1 MSFFVNKYNPSKI
14 EKKWQNFWEYNKT
27 FSSEID
33 KSLKKYY
40 VLEMFPYP
48 SGDIH
53 MGHVRNYTLGD
64 LIARYKRA
72 NGFNVLHPMG
82 WDSFGLPA
90 ENAAISNNVHP
101 KSWTEKNIQNMK
113 SQLKKMGLSY
123 DWSKELSTCNSDYYK
138 HEQKIF
144 IEFYKRGLAYQKETI
159 VNWDPVEQ
167 TVLANEQVIDGK
179 GWRSD
184 AVIEKKR
191 MKGWFLKITDFA
203 EELLED
209 LNSLKNWPE
218 KVKLMQKNWIGKS
231 FGAYIDFYIKETTN
245 KITVFSTRPDTL
257 FGASFIA
264 LSPEHQLV
272 NEFKKTYPEINDKL
286 KKINIK
292 NTNEQNLDKIE
303 KIGIKIPVKVSHPF
317 IKDRFLPIFIANF
330 VLIDY
335 GTGAVFGCPA
345 HDQRDFDFAKKYD
358 LEIIEVVSKEKNQ
371 KRKGSIESAYT
382 DNGYLINSDF
392 LNGLTVDEAKEL
404 SIKKLEEFNL
414 GSRTI
419 NYRLKDWGVS
429 RQRYWGCPIPII
441 YCDNCGIQT
450 VPEKDLPVKLPDKVD
465 FKNSGNPL
473 SNHPNWINVKCP
485 KCFRSAKRETDT
497 FDTFFESSWYFARFT
512 DPNYKNAINKSNAN
526 YWLPVDQYIG
536 GIEHAVLHLLYSRFF
551 IKAMNKLDLINLTE
565 PFKSLQTQGMVCH
578 QTYKNNRNEW
588 MFPKDVKRV
597 DDEFFTIDKKIKV
610 FPGRIEKM
618 SKSKKNVIDP
628 NTIVNTFG
636 SDTARFF
643 ILSDSP
649 PQRDMEWTDE
659 GVEGASKFLNKVWQL
674 ITADN
679 YNDTPYQKIKHNDEN
694 DFKIFLATYKAI
706 SNVTQAIEDFH
717 FNIAIANIRTLFNEL
732 NFYKI
737 KTDNNKIV
745 KKFCISNFLILLNP
759 ICPHLCEEAWE
770 ILGNKQS
777 ISDAPW
783 PKVDLEYLNE
793 RHITLPIQINGK
805 RRGEIKIAKSLNK
818 KEVENLALNHQ
829 NIVKFLDHTP
839 KKIIYIPNKI
849 INIVI

>member
-1 MSFFVNKYNPSKI
+1 MTKYNPSKI
-14 EKKWQNFWEYNKT
+14 EKKWQKYWDDNKT
-27 FSSEID
+27 FLSKID
-33 KSLKKYY
+33 KKLKKYY

-101 KSWTEKNIQNMK
+101 KSWTEKNIKNMK
-113 SQLKKMGLSY
+113 SQLKRMGLSY
-123 DWSKELSTCNSDYYK
+123 DWSKELSTCSSDYYK

-144 IEFYKRGLAYQKETI
+144 IDFYKKGLAYQKETI
-159 VNWDPVEQ
+159 VNWDPVEK

-184 AVIEKKR
+184 AIIQKKK

-209 LNSLKNWPE
+209 LDTLKKWPE

-231 FGAYIDFYIKETTN
+231 LGAHIDFHIKEIN
-245 KITVFSTRPDTL
+245 DKVTVFSTRPDTL

-264 LSPEHQLV
+264 LSPQHKLV
-272 NEFKKTYPEINDKL
+272 DKL
-286 KKINIK
+286 KRNYPKIKEELIK
-292 NTNEQNLDKIE
+292 LDLKYTNEQNLDKIE
-303 KIGIKIPVKVSHPF
+303 KIGIKTPLEASHPF
-317 IKDRFLPIFIANF
+317 IKNKFIPIFIANF

-358 LEIIEVVSKEKNQ
+358 LEIIEVVSRDKNQ
-371 KRKGSIESAYT
+371 KSKSNLKCAFI
-382 DNGYLINSDF
+382 DNGFLINSDF
-392 LNGLTVDEAKEL
+392 LNGLSVEEAKKV
-404 SIKKLEEFNL
+404 SIEKLEKNNL
-414 GSRTI
+414 GSKAI

-441 YCDNCGIQT
+441 YCDNCGLQT
-450 VPEKDLPVKLPDKVD
+450 VPEKDLPVKLPEKIDLHK
-465 FKNSGNPL
+465 SGNPL
-473 SNHPNWINVKCP
+473 SNQSEWINVKCP
-485 KCFRSAKRETDT
+485 KCSKNAKRETDT

-512 DPNYKNAINKSNAN
+512 DPNYNNAINKDSSN

-551 IKAMNKLDLINLTE
+551 IKAMDKLGLISLKE

-578 QTYKNNRNEW
+578 QTYKNINNEW
-588 MFPKDVKRV
+588 LFPKDVIKINNK
-597 DDEFFTIDKKIKV
+597 FFTIDEKPV
-610 FPGRIEKM
+610 SPGRIEKM
-618 SKSKKNVIDP
+618 SKSKKNVVDP
-628 NTIVNTFG
+628 NTIVDTYG

-649 PQRDMEWTDE
+649 PQRDMEWTDA

-674 ITADN
+674 IT
-679 YNDTPYQKIKHNDEN
+679 NDDYKGVPYQKIKHRNEN
-694 DFKIFLATYKAI
+694 DFNIFSCTYKTI
-706 SNVTQAIEDFH
+706 KSVTQAIDDFH
-717 FNIAIANIRTLFNEL
+717 FNIAIANIRSLFNEL
-732 NFYKI
+732 NLYKS
-737 KTDNNKIV
+737 KTMNDKII

-759 ICPHLCEEAWE
+759 ICPHISEEGWE
-770 ILGNKQS
+770 ILGNKKS
-777 ISDAPW
+777 IIEASW
-783 PKVDLEYLNE
+783 PKVNLEYLNE
-793 RHITLPIQINGK
+793 NNIILPIQINGK
-805 RRGEIKIAKSLNK
+805 RRGEIKISKFLSN
-818 KEVENLALNHQ
+818 KEVEELALDHQ
-829 NIVKFLDHTP
+829 NIVKFLIKPP

>member
-1 MSFFVNKYNPSKI
+1 MTKYNPSKI
-14 EKKWQNFWEYNKT
+14 EKKWQNFWEDNKT
-27 FSSEID
+27 FVSKID
-33 KSLKKYY
+33 KNLKKYY

-64 LIARYKRA
+64 LVARYKKA
-72 NGFNVLHPMG
+72 KGYNVLHPMG

-101 KSWTEKNIQNMK
+101 KSWTENNIKNMK
-113 SQLKKMGLSY
+113 TQLKRMGLSY
-123 DWSKELSTCNSDYYK
+123 DWSKEISTCDSEYYK

-144 IEFYKRGLAYQKETI
+144 IEFYKKGLAYQKETI

-184 AVIEKKR
+184 AIVEKKK

-209 LNSLKNWPE
+209 INSLKDWPE

-231 FGAYIDFYIKETTN
+231 FGAYVDFHIKEIDD

-264 LSPEHQLV
+264 LSPDHKLV
-272 NEFKKTYPEINDKL
+272 DEL
-286 KKINIK
+286 KKNYPYLNTELKKLNLK
-292 NTNEQNLDKIE
+292 NTNEQNIDKIE
-303 KIGIKIPVKVSHPF
+303 KIGIKIPLKASHPF
-317 IKDRFLPIFIANF
+317 LKNKLIPIFIANF

-358 LEIIEVVSKEKNQ
+358 LDIIEVVSQEKKQAKEIILEK
-371 KRKGSIESAYT
+371 AYT
-382 DNGYLINSDF
+382 DDGYLINSDF
-392 LNGLTVDEAKEL
+392 LNGRTVDEAKEA
-404 SIKKLEEFNL
+404 SIKKLEKLGL

-441 YCDNCGIQT
+441 YCKNCGIQT
-450 VPEKDLPVKLPDKVD
+450 VPEKDLPVKLPEKIDLQK
-465 FKNSGNPL
+465 SGNPL
-473 SNHPNWINVKCP
+473 LNQSDWINVKCP
-485 KCFRSAKRETDT
+485 KCLKNAKRETDT

-512 DPNYKNAINKSNAN
+512 DPNFNDAINKNNAD

-551 IKAMNKLDLINLTE
+551 IKAMNKLDLINLNE

-578 QTYKNNRNEW
+578 QTYKNSSNEW
-588 MFPKDVKRV
+588 IFPKDVKKIN
-597 DDEFFTIDKKIKV
+597 DKFFSIDKKDEV
-610 FPGRIEKM
+610 SAGRIEKM

-628 NTIVNTFG
+628 NTIVDTFG

-659 GVEGASKFLNKVWQL
+659 GVEGASRFLNKVWQL
-674 ITADN
+674 I
-679 YNDTPYQKIKHNDEN
+679 NDGDYKDVPYQKIKHNNEN
-694 DFKIFLATYKAI
+694 DFNIFLCTYKTI
-706 SNVTQAIEDFH
+706 KNVTEAIDDFH
-717 FNIAIANIRTLFNEL
+717 FNIAIANIRTLFNEITS
-732 NFYKI
+732 YKI
-737 KTDNNKIV
+737 QTNNKIIL
-745 KKFCISNFLILLNP
+745 KFCISNFLIILNP
-759 ICPHLCEEAWE
+759 ICPHICEEAWE
-770 ILGNKQS
+770 ILGNKQF

-783 PKVDLEYLNE
+783 PKVDLEYLYDNY
-793 RHITLPIQINGK
+793 IILPIQINGK
-805 RRGEIKIAKSLNK
+805 RRAEIKISKSLNS
-818 KEVENLALNHQ
+818 KEVENLVLKHQ
-829 NIVKFLDHTP
+829 NIVKFLTETP

>member
-1 MSFFVNKYNPSKI
+1 MTKYNPSKI
-14 EKKWQNFWEYNKT
+14 EKKWQNFWETNKT
-27 FSSEID
+27 FSSKID
-33 KSLKKYY
+33 KNLKKYY

-64 LIARYKRA
+64 LVARYKRA
-72 NGFNVLHPMG
+72 KGYNVLHPMG

-101 KSWTEKNIQNMK
+101 KSWTEKNIKNMK
-113 SQLKKMGLSY
+113 TQLKKMGLSY
-123 DWSKELSTCNSDYYK
+123 DWSKELSTCNSEYYK

-144 IEFYKRGLAYQKETI
+144 IEFYKKGLAYQKETI

-167 TVLANEQVIDGK
+167 TVLANEQVIDGR

-184 AVIEKKR
+184 AIIEKKK

-231 FGAYIDFYIKETTN
+231 FGAYIDFHIKEIN
-245 KITVFSTRPDTL
+245 DKVTVFSTRPDTL

-264 LSPEHQLV
+264 LSPEHKLV
-272 NEFKKTYPEINDKL
+272 DKLKKDYPEINKEL
-286 KKINIK
+286 KKLNLK
-292 NTNEQNLDKIE
+292 NNNEQNIDKIE
-303 KIGIKIPVKVSHPF
+303 KIGIKIPLKASHPF
-317 IKDRFLPIFIANF
+317 LKNKLIPIFIANF

-358 LEIIEVVSKEKNQ
+358 LEIIEVVSSEKN
-371 KRKGSIESAYT
+371 KIRKNKLENAYT
-382 DNGYLINSDF
+382 DDGYLVNSDF
-392 LNGLTVDEAKEL
+392 LNGLTVEEAKEV
-404 SIKKLEEFNL
+404 SIKKLEKLNL

-441 YCDNCGIQT
+441 YCDKCGPQT
-450 VPEKDLPVKLPDKVD
+450 VPEKDLPVKLPEKID
-465 FKNSGNPL
+465 FQKSGNPL
-473 SNHPNWINVKCP
+473 LNQSDWINVKCP
-485 KCFRSAKRETDT
+485 KCLQSAKRETDT

-512 DPNYKNAINKSNAN
+512 DPNFNDAINKNNAD

-551 IKAMNKLDLINLTE
+551 IKAMNKLDLINLKE

-578 QTYKNNRNEW
+578 QTYKNSSNEW
-588 MFPKDVKRV
+588 IFPKDVIKIN
-597 DDEFFTIDKKIKV
+597 DKFFTIDKKDEV
-610 FPGRIEKM
+610 SSGRIEKM

-628 NTIVNTFG
+628 NTIVDTFG

-659 GVEGASKFLNKVWQL
+659 GVEGASRFLNKVWQL
-674 ITADN
+674 ITDDD
-679 YNDTPYQKIKHNDEN
+679 YKDIPYQKIKHNNDN
-694 DFKIFLATYKAI
+694 DFNIFLCTYKAI
-706 SNVTQAIEDFH
+706 KNVTQAIDDFH

-732 NFYKI
+732 SFYKI
-737 KTDNNKIV
+737 QTNHNKIIL
-745 KKFCISNFLILLNP
+745 KFCISNFLIILNP
-759 ICPHLCEEAWE
+759 ICPHICEEAWE
-770 ILGNKQS
+770 ILGNKKS
-777 ISDAPW
+777 ISDSPW
-783 PKVDLEYLNE
+783 PKVDLEYLNDNY
-793 RHITLPIQINGK
+793 IILPIQINGK
-805 RRGEIKIAKSLNK
+805 RRAEIKISKSLSN

-829 NIVKFLDHTP
+829 NIIKFLTETP

>member
-1 MSFFVNKYNPSKI
+1 MSKYNPSKI
-14 EKKWQNFWEYNKT
+14 EKKWQDYWETKNTFLSKVNKN
-27 FSSEID
+27 
-33 KSLKKYY
+33 LKKYY

-72 NGFNVLHPMG
+72 KGFNVLHPMG

-101 KSWTEKNIQNMK
+101 KSWTEKNIKNMK
-113 SQLKKMGLSY
+113 YQLRKMGLSY
-123 DWSKELSTCNSDYYK
+123 DWSKELSTCTSDYYK

-144 IEFYKRGLAYQKETI
+144 IEFYKKGLAYQKETI

-184 AVIEKKR
+184 AVVEKKR

-203 EELLED
+203 EELLDD
-209 LNSLKNWPE
+209 LETLENWPQ

-231 FGAYIDFYIKETTN
+231 FGAYIDFHIKEIDD
-245 KITVFSTRPDTL
+245 KVTVFSTRPDTL

-264 LSPEHQLV
+264 LSPEHKLV
-272 NEFKKTYPEINDKL
+272 DELKKRYPEINKKL
-286 KKINIK
+286 IDLNLNI
-292 NTNEQNLDKIE
+292 TGEQNLDKIE
-303 KIGIKIPVKVSHPF
+303 KIGIEIPLKASHPF
-317 IKDRFLPIFIANF
+317 IKNKLIPIFIANF

-345 HDQRDFDFAKKYD
+345 HDQRDFDFAKKYN
-358 LEIIEVVSKEKNQ
+358 LEIIEVVRREKN
-371 KRKGSIESAYT
+371 KRNNLEHAYT
-382 DNGYLINSDF
+382 ENGYLINSDF
-392 LNGLTVDEAKEL
+392 LNDLTVDEAKEV

-441 YCDNCGIQT
+441 YCNDCGIQT
-450 VPEKDLPVKLPDKVD
+450 VPEKDLPVKLPEKIDLKE
-465 FKNSGNPL
+465 SGNSL
-473 SNHPNWINVKCP
+473 SNQSDWINVKCP
-485 KCFRSAKRETDT
+485 KCSKNARRETDT

-512 DPNYKNAINKSNAN
+512 DPEYFDIINKDSAN

-551 IKAMNKLDLINLTE
+551 IKAMNRLSLINLKE
-565 PFKSLQTQGMVCH
+565 PFRSLQTQGMVCH
-578 QTYKNNRNEW
+578 QTYKSRKNEW
-588 MFPKDVKRV
+588 IFPKDVMKIN
-597 DDEFFTIDKKIKV
+597 DKFFTIDKKDMV
-610 FPGRIEKM
+610 SPGRIEKM

-628 NTIVNTFG
+628 NTIVDKFG

-659 GVEGASKFLNKVWQL
+659 GVEGASRFLNKVWQL
-674 ITADN
+674 ITAED
-679 YNDTPYQKIKHNDEN
+679 YKDIPFQKIKHNN
-694 DFKIFLATYKAI
+694 KIDFNIFLCTYKTI
-706 SNVTQAIEDFH
+706 KNVTQAIDDFH

-732 NFYKI
+732 NLYKA
-737 KTDNNKIV
+737 KTRDDKII
-745 KKFCISNFLILLNP
+745 KKFCVSNFLILLNP
-759 ICPHLCEEAWE
+759 ICPHICEEGWE
-770 ILGNKQS
+770 ILGNKHS
-777 ISDAPW
+777 ISDSPW
-783 PKVDLEYLNE
+783 PNLDLEYLNE
-793 RHITLPIQINGK
+793 SQVILPIQINGK
-805 RRGEIKIAKSLNK
+805 RRAEIKISKSLDNK
-818 KEVENLALNHQ
+818 EIEILALKHKNV
-829 NIVKFLDHTP
+829 VKFLTKTP

-849 INIVI
+849 INIVL

>member
-1 MSFFVNKYNPSKI
+1 MTKYNHSKI
-14 EKKWQNFWEYNKT
+14 EKKWQNFWENNKT
-27 FSSEID
+27 FFTTIN
-33 KSLKKYY
+33 KNLKKYY

-72 NGFNVLHPMG
+72 KGFNVLHPMG

-113 SQLKKMGLSY
+113 AQLKKMGLSY
-123 DWSKELSTCNSDYYK
+123 DWSRELSTCSSDYYK

-144 IEFYKRGLAYQKETI
+144 IEFYKNGLAYQKETI

-184 AVIEKKR
+184 AIIEKKR

-209 LNSLKNWPE
+209 LETLQDWPQ

-231 FGAYIDFYIKETTN
+231 FGAYIDFHVKEIN
-245 KITVFSTRPDTL
+245 EKVTVFSTRPDTL

-264 LSPEHQLV
+264 LSPEHKLV
-272 NEFKKTYPEINDKL
+272 AKIKEDYPKIKKEL
-286 KKINIK
+286 SKINL
-292 NTNEQNLDKIE
+292 NHTNEQNLDKIE
-303 KIGIKIPVKVSHPF
+303 KIGIKTPLKASHPF
-317 IKDRFLPIFIANF
+317 IKDKLIPIFIANF

-358 LEIIEVVSKEKNQ
+358 LEIIEVVRKEKNT
-371 KRKGSIESAYT
+371 KKENDLKCAYT
-382 DNGYLINSDF
+382 ENGYLINSDF
-392 LNGLTVDEAKEL
+392 LNGLTVDEAKEI
-404 SIKKLEEFNL
+404 SIEKLEKFKL

-441 YCDNCGIQT
+441 YCDKCGIQT
-450 VPEKDLPVKLPDKVD
+450 VPEKDLPVLLPEKIDL
-465 FKNSGNPL
+465 KNTGNPL
-473 SNHPNWINVKCP
+473 SNQSDWINVKCP
-485 KCFRSAKRETDT
+485 TCSKNAKRETDT

-512 DPNYKNAINKSNAN
+512 DPNCIDAIDRDSAD

-551 IKAMNKLDLINLTE
+551 VKAMNKLNLINITE

-578 QTYKNNRNEW
+578 QTYKNSDNEW
-588 MFPKDVKRV
+588 IFPKDIIKIN
-597 DDEFFTIDKKIKV
+597 DDFFTINKKEIV
-610 FPGRIEKM
+610 SPGRIEKM

-628 NTIVNTFG
+628 NTIVDTFG

-659 GVEGASKFLNKVWQL
+659 GVEGASRFLNKVWLL
-674 ITADN
+674 INVDEYKN
-679 YNDTPYQKIKHNDEN
+679 IPYQKIKHNDDD
-694 DFKIFLATYKAI
+694 DFNIYFCTYKTI
-706 SNVTQAIEDFH
+706 RNVTQAIDNFH

-732 NFYKI
+732 NLYRT
-737 KTDNNKIV
+737 KTRNNKII

-759 ICPHLCEEAWE
+759 ICPHICEEAWE
-770 ILGNKQS
+770 ILGHKHT
-777 ISDAPW
+777 ISDSPW
-783 PKVDLEYLNE
+783 PNIDLEYLNE
-793 RHITLPIQINGK
+793 NQILLPIQINGK
-805 RRGEIKIAKSLNK
+805 RRGEIKVSKSLDSEEIK
-818 KEVENLALNHQ
+818 GLALNHE
-829 NIVKFLDHTP
+829 NIVKFLTKTP
-839 KKIIYIPNKI
+839 KKIIYVPDKI

>member
-1 MSFFVNKYNPSKI
+1 MTKYNPSKI
-14 EKKWQNFWEYNKT
+14 EKKWQDFWETNEIFLSKT
-27 FSSEID
+27 D
-33 KSLKKYY
+33 KNLKKYY

-64 LIARYKRA
+64 LVARYKRA
-72 NGFNVLHPMG
+72 KGYNVLHPMG
-82 WDSFGLPA
+82 WDAFGLPA

-101 KSWTEKNIQNMK
+101 KYWTEKNIKNMK

-123 DWSKELSTCNSDYYK
+123 DWSRELSTCNSDYYK

-144 IEFYKRGLAYQKETI
+144 IEFYKKGLAYQKETI
-159 VNWDPVEQ
+159 VNWDPIEQ
-167 TVLANEQVIDGK
+167 TVLANEQVIDGR

-184 AVIEKKR
+184 AIIEKKK

-209 LNSLKNWPE
+209 LKSLNNWPE

-231 FGAYIDFYIKETTN
+231 IGASIDFQINEINDKV
-245 KITVFSTRPDTL
+245 TVFSTRPDTL

-264 LSPEHQLV
+264 LSPEHKLV
-272 NEFKKTYPEINDKL
+272 NKFKKIYPEINKELNKL
-286 KKINIK
+286 NLK
-292 NTNEQNLDKIE
+292 NSNEKDIDKIE
-303 KIGIKIPVKVSHPF
+303 KIGIKIPLKASHPF
-317 IKDRFLPIFIANF
+317 IKDKLIPIFIANF

-371 KRKGSIESAYT
+371 TRKIDLESAYT
-382 DNGYLINSDF
+382 DDGYLINSEF
-392 LNGLTVDEAKEL
+392 LNGLTVDEAKEV
-404 SIKKLEEFNL
+404 SIKKLEKLGL
-414 GSRTI
+414 GSKNI

-441 YCDNCGIQT
+441 YCNKCGIQT
-450 VPEKDLPVKLPDKVD
+450 VPEENLPVKLPEKIDLQK
-465 FKNSGNPL
+465 SGNPL
-473 SNHPNWINVKCP
+473 LNQSNWINVKCP
-485 KCFRSAKRETDT
+485 KCLGSAKRETDT

-512 DPNYKNAINKSNAN
+512 DPHYNDVINKHHAD

-536 GIEHAVLHLLYSRFF
+536 GIEHAILHLLYSRFF
-551 IKAMNKLDLINLTE
+551 IKAMNKLDLINLKE
-565 PFKSLQTQGMVCH
+565 PFESLETQGMVCH
-578 QTYKNNRNEW
+578 QTYRNTNNEW
-588 MFPKDVKRV
+588 IFPKDVIKIN
-597 DDEFFTIDKKIKV
+597 DKFFTIDKKDSV
-610 FPGRIEKM
+610 SQGRIEKM

-628 NTIVNTFG
+628 NSIIDRFG

-659 GVEGASKFLNKVWQL
+659 GVEGASRFLNKVWQL
-674 ITADN
+674 ITAD
-679 YNDTPYQKIKHNDEN
+679 DFTGIPYKKIKHNDESEFN
-694 DFKIFLATYKAI
+694 ILMRTYKTI
-706 SNVTQAIEDFH
+706 KNVTQAIDDFH

-732 NFYKI
+732 SLYRNS
-737 KTDNNKIV
+737 TNCNKIIL
-745 KKFCISNFLILLNP
+745 KFCISNFLILLNP
-759 ICPHLCEEAWE
+759 ICPHICEEAWE
-770 ILGNKQS
+770 ILQNKNS
-777 ISDAPW
+777 ISDTRW
-783 PKVDLEYLNE
+783 PKIDLEYLNDN
-793 RHITLPIQINGK
+793 HIILPIQINGK
-805 RRGEIKIAKSLNK
+805 RRAEIKISKSMIN
-818 KEVENLALNHQ
+818 KEVENLALKHHAVMKHLTKN
-829 NIVKFLDHTP
+829 P

>member
-1 MSFFVNKYNPSKI
+1 MTKYNPSKI
-14 EKKWQNFWEYNKT
+14 EKKWQNFWEDNKT
-27 FSSEID
+27 FVSKID
-33 KSLKKYY
+33 KNLKKYY

-64 LIARYKRA
+64 LVARYKKA
-72 NGFNVLHPMG
+72 KGYNVLHPMG

-101 KSWTEKNIQNMK
+101 KSWTEKNIKNMK
-113 SQLKKMGLSY
+113 TQLKRMGLSY
-123 DWSKELSTCNSDYYK
+123 DWSKEISTCDSEYYK

-144 IEFYKRGLAYQKETI
+144 IEFYKKGLAYQKETI

-184 AVIEKKR
+184 AIVEKKK

-209 LNSLKNWPE
+209 INSLKDWPE

-231 FGAYIDFYIKETTN
+231 FGAYVDFHIKEIDD

-264 LSPEHQLV
+264 LSPDHKLV
-272 NEFKKTYPEINDKL
+272 DEL
-286 KKINIK
+286 KKNYPYLNTELKKLNLK
-292 NTNEQNLDKIE
+292 NTNEQNIDKIE
-303 KIGIKIPVKVSHPF
+303 KIGIKIPLKASHPF
-317 IKDRFLPIFIANF
+317 LKNKLIPIFIANF

-358 LEIIEVVSKEKNQ
+358 LDIIEVVSQEKKQAKEIILEK
-371 KRKGSIESAYT
+371 AYT
-382 DNGYLINSDF
+382 DDGYLINSDF
-392 LNGLTVDEAKEL
+392 LNGRTVDEAKEA
-404 SIKKLEEFNL
+404 SIKKLEKLGL

-441 YCDNCGIQT
+441 YCKNCGIQT
-450 VPEKDLPVKLPDKVD
+450 VPEKDLPVKLPEKIDLQK
-465 FKNSGNPL
+465 SGNPL
-473 SNHPNWINVKCP
+473 LNQSDWINVKCP
-485 KCFRSAKRETDT
+485 KCLKNAKRETDT

-512 DPNYKNAINKSNAN
+512 DPNFNDAINKNNAD

-551 IKAMNKLDLINLTE
+551 IKAMNKLDLINLNE

-578 QTYKNNRNEW
+578 QTYKNSSNEW
-588 MFPKDVKRV
+588 IFPKDVKKIN
-597 DDEFFTIDKKIKV
+597 DKFFSIDKKDEV
-610 FPGRIEKM
+610 SAGRIEKM

-628 NTIVNTFG
+628 NTIVDTFG

-659 GVEGASKFLNKVWQL
+659 GVEGASRFLNKVWQL
-674 ITADN
+674 I
-679 YNDTPYQKIKHNDEN
+679 NDGDYKDVPYQKIKHNNEN
-694 DFKIFLATYKAI
+694 DFNIFLCTYKTI
-706 SNVTQAIEDFH
+706 KNVTEAIDDFH
-717 FNIAIANIRTLFNEL
+717 FNIAIANIRTLFNEITS
-732 NFYKI
+732 YKI
-737 KTDNNKIV
+737 QTNNKIIL
-745 KKFCISNFLILLNP
+745 KFCISNFLIILNP
-759 ICPHLCEEAWE
+759 ICPHICEEAWE
-770 ILGNKQS
+770 ILGNKQF

-783 PKVDLEYLNE
+783 PKVDLEYLYDNY
-793 RHITLPIQINGK
+793 IILPIQINGK
-805 RRGEIKIAKSLNK
+805 RRAEIKISKSLNS
-818 KEVENLALNHQ
+818 KEVENLVLKHQ
-829 NIVKFLDHTP
+829 NIVKFLTETP

>member
-1 MSFFVNKYNPSKI
+1 MTKYNPSKI
-14 EKKWQNFWEYNKT
+14 EKKWQNFWESNKT
-27 FSSEID
+27 FLSKTD
-33 KSLKKYY
+33 KNLKKYY

-72 NGFNVLHPMG
+72 KGYNVLHPMG

-113 SQLKKMGLSY
+113 TQLKKMGLSY
-123 DWSKELSTCNSDYYK
+123 DWSKELSTCSPDYYK

-144 IEFYKRGLAYQKETI
+144 IEFFKKGLAYQKETI

-184 AVIEKKR
+184 AIVEKKR

-203 EELLED
+203 EDLLED
-209 LNSLKNWPE
+209 LNSLHNWPE

-231 FGAYIDFYIKETTN
+231 FGAYIDFQIKGIDE
-245 KITVFSTRPDTL
+245 KVTVFSTRPDTL
-257 FGASFIA
+257 FGTSFIA
-264 LSPEHQLV
+264 LSPEHELV
-272 NEFKKTYPEINDKL
+272 DKL
-286 KKINIK
+286 KKIYPEIKKELNKLDLK
-292 NTNEQNLDKIE
+292 NTSEYNVDKIE
-303 KIGIKIPVKVSHPF
+303 KIGIETQIKASHPF
-317 IKDRFLPIFIANF
+317 LKNKLIPIFIANF
-330 VLIDY
+330 VLNDY
-335 GTGAVFGCPA
+335 GTGAIFGCPA

-358 LEIIEVVSKEKNQ
+358 LEIIEVVSKEKNKQ
-371 KRKGSIESAYT
+371 IRNNLERAYT
-382 DNGYLINSDF
+382 ENGYLINSDF
-392 LNGLTVDEAKEL
+392 LNGLTIEQAKEA
-404 SIKKLEEFNL
+404 SIKKLEELNL
-414 GSRTI
+414 GSRSI

-441 YCDNCGIQT
+441 YCENCGIQT
-450 VPEKDLPVKLPDKVD
+450 VPDKDLPVTLPEKIDLK
-465 FKNSGNPL
+465 KSGNPL
-473 SNHPNWINVKCP
+473 SNQSDWINVKCP
-485 KCFRSAKRETDT
+485 KCLKNAKRETDT

-512 DPNYKNAINKSNAN
+512 DPNYIEAINKDAAN

-551 IKAMNKLDLINLTE
+551 IKAMNTLNLIDLNE

-578 QTYKNNRNEW
+578 QTYKNDSNEW
-588 MFPKDVKRV
+588 VFPKDIIKIN
-597 DDEFFTIDKKIKV
+597 DKFFTLDKKAMIL
-610 FPGRIEKM
+610 PGRIEKM

-628 NTIVNTFG
+628 NTIIETYG

-659 GVEGASKFLNKVWQL
+659 GVEGASKFLNKVWL
-674 ITADN
+674 LVTIDD
-679 YNDTPYQKIKHNDEN
+679 YKDIPYEKIKHTDEN
-694 DFKIFLATYKAI
+694 DFQIFLCLYKTI
-706 SNVTQAIEDFH
+706 KNVTHAIDDFH

-732 NFYKI
+732 NLYKDE
-737 KTDNNKIV
+737 TNNKKII
-745 KKFCISNFLILLNP
+745 KKFCISAFLILLNP
-759 ICPHLCEEAWE
+759 ICPHICEEAWE

-783 PKVDLEYLNE
+783 PEVNLEYLNE
-793 RHITLPIQINGK
+793 DHIILPIQINGK
-805 RRGEIKIAKSLNK
+805 RRGEIKISKSLNT
-818 KEVENLALNHQ
+818 KEIENLALSHQ
-829 NIVKFLDHTP
+829 NVVKFLSQTP

>member
-1 MSFFVNKYNPSKI
+1 MSKYNPSKI
-14 EKKWQNFWEYNKT
+14 EKKWQNFWDYNKT

-144 IEFYKRGLAYQKETI
+144 IEFYKKGLAYQKETI

-184 AVIEKKR
+184 AIIEKKR

-231 FGAYIDFYIKETTN
+231 FGAYIDFHIKETNN
-245 KITVFSTRPDTL
+245 KVTVFSTRPDTL

-264 LSPEHQLV
+264 LSPEHTLV
-272 NEFKKTYPEINDKL
+272 NEFIKIFPEIKDKL
-286 KKINIK
+286 NKINIK

-303 KIGIKIPVKVSHPF
+303 KIGIKIPVKASHPF
-317 IKDRFLPIFIANF
+317 IKDKAIPIFIANF

-345 HDQRDFDFAKKYD
+345 HDQRDFDFAKKYN

-371 KRKGSIESAYT
+371 KATGDLKCAYT
-382 DNGYLINSDF
+382 EDGYLINSDF
-392 LNGLTVDEAKEL
+392 LNELTVDEAKEI
-404 SIKKLEEFNL
+404 SIKKLEELNL
-414 GSRTI
+414 GSRTT

-441 YCDNCGIQT
+441 YCDDCGIQT
-450 VPEKDLPVKLPDKVD
+450 VPEKDLPVKLPDKID
-465 FKNSGNPL
+465 LKNSGNPL
-473 SNHPNWINVKCP
+473 SNQPDWINVKCP
-485 KCFRSAKRETDT
+485 KCFKIAKRETDT

-512 DPNYKNAINKSNAN
+512 DPNYKDAINKSNAN

-578 QTYKNNRNEW
+578 QTYKNVNSEW
-588 MFPKDVKRV
+588 IFPKDVIKV
-597 DDEFFTIDKKIKV
+597 NDKFFTIDKKNKV

-628 NTIVNTFG
+628 NTIVDTFG

-659 GVEGASKFLNKVWQL
+659 GVEGASRFLNKVWQL
-674 ITADN
+674 ITAEN
-679 YNDTPYQKIKHNDEN
+679 YSETPYQKIKHNDEA
-694 DFKIFLATYKAI
+694 DFKIFLSTYKTI
-706 SNVTQAIEDFH
+706 LNVTQAIEDFH

-732 NFYKI
+732 YLYKV
-737 KTDNNKIV
+737 KTNDNKII

-759 ICPHLCEEAWE
+759 ICPHICEEAWE

-777 ISDAPW
+777 ISDSQW

-793 RHITLPIQINGK
+793 RHIIIPIQINGK
-805 RRGEIKIAKSLNK
+805 RRGEIKIAKSLNS
-818 KEVENLALNHQ
+818 KEVEKLALNHQ
-829 NIVKFLDHTP
+829 NIVKFLDQTP

>member
-1 MSFFVNKYNPSKI
+1 MSKYNPSKI
-14 EKKWQNFWEYNKT
+14 EKKWQNFWETNKT
-27 FSSEID
+27 FSSKIN
-33 KSLKKYY
+33 KNFKKYY

-64 LIARYKRA
+64 LVARYKRA
-72 NGFNVLHPMG
+72 RGYNVLHPMG

-101 KSWTEKNIQNMK
+101 KTWTEKNIKNMK
-113 SQLKKMGLSY
+113 TQLKKMGLSY
-123 DWSKELSTCNSDYYK
+123 DWSKELSTCDSEYYK

-144 IEFYKRGLAYQKETI
+144 IEFYKKGLAYQKETI

-167 TVLANEQVIDGK
+167 TVLANEQVIDGR

-184 AVIEKKR
+184 AIIEKKK

-231 FGAYIDFYIKETTN
+231 FGAYVDFNIN
-245 KITVFSTRPDTL
+245 KINEKVTVFSTRPDTL

-264 LSPEHQLV
+264 LSPEHKLV
-272 NEFKKTYPEINDKL
+272 DKLKKDYPEINKEINKL
-286 KKINIK
+286 NLK
-292 NTNEQNLDKIE
+292 NTNEQNVDKIE
-303 KIGIKIPVKVSHPF
+303 KIGIKIPLKASHPF
-317 IKDRFLPIFIANF
+317 LKNKLIPIFIANF
-330 VLIDY
+330 VLADY

-358 LEIIEVVSKEKNQ
+358 LDIIEVVSQEKKQAKEIKLE
-371 KRKGSIESAYT
+371 KAYT

-392 LNGLTVDEAKEL
+392 LNDLTVDEAKEA
-404 SIKKLEEFNL
+404 SIKKLEKLGL

-441 YCDNCGIQT
+441 YCKNCGIQT
-450 VPEKDLPVKLPDKVD
+450 VPEKDLPVKLPEKIDLQK
-465 FKNSGNPL
+465 SGNPL
-473 SNHPNWINVKCP
+473 LNQSDWINVKCP
-485 KCFRSAKRETDT
+485 KCLKNAKRETDT

-512 DPNYKNAINKSNAN
+512 DPNFNDAINKNNAD

-551 IKAMNKLDLINLTE
+551 IKAMNKLNLINLKE

-578 QTYKNNRNEW
+578 QTFKNSSNEW
-588 MFPKDVKRV
+588 IFPKDVKKIN
-597 DDEFFTIDKKIKV
+597 DKFFSIDKKDEV
-610 FPGRIEKM
+610 STGRIEKM

-628 NTIVNTFG
+628 NTIVDTFG

-659 GVEGASKFLNKVWQL
+659 GVEGASRFLNKVWQL
-674 ITADN
+674 I
-679 YNDTPYQKIKHNDEN
+679 NDGDYKDVPYQKIKHNDEN
-694 DFKIFLATYKAI
+694 DFNIFLCTYKTI
-706 SNVTQAIEDFH
+706 KNVTQAIDDFH
-717 FNIAIANIRTLFNEL
+717 FNIAIANIRTLFNEITS
-732 NFYKI
+732 YKI
-737 KTDNNKIV
+737 QTNNKIIL
-745 KKFCISNFLILLNP
+745 KFCISNFLIILNP
-759 ICPHLCEEAWE
+759 ICPHICEEAWE
-770 ILGNKQS
+770 ILGNKQF

-783 PKVDLEYLNE
+783 PKVDLEYLYDNY
-793 RHITLPIQINGK
+793 IILPIQINGK
-805 RRGEIKIAKSLNK
+805 RRAEIKISKSSNS
-818 KEVENLALNHQ
+818 KEVENLALKHQ
-829 NIVKFLDHTP
+829 NIVKFLTETP

>member
-1 MSFFVNKYNPSKI
+1 MNKYNPSHI
-14 EKKWQNFWEYNKT
+14 EKKWQDFWEKNKT
-27 FSSEID
+27 FSSKID
-33 KSLKKYY
+33 KNLKKYY

-64 LIARYKRA
+64 LVARYKRA
-72 NGFNVLHPMG
+72 KGFNVLHPMG

-90 ENAAISNNVHP
+90 ENAAISNNIHP

-113 SQLKKMGLSY
+113 TQLKKMGLSY
-123 DWSKELSTCNSDYYK
+123 DWSKELSTCNSEYYK

-144 IEFYKRGLAYQKETI
+144 IEFYKNGLAYQKETI

-184 AVIEKKR
+184 AKIEKKK

-209 LNSLKNWPE
+209 LDSLEKWPE

-231 FGAYIDFYIKETTN
+231 YGAYIDFHIKELN
-245 KITVFSTRPDTL
+245 KKITVFSTRPDTL

-264 LSPEHQLV
+264 LSADHNLV
-272 NEFKKTYPEINDKL
+272 GELKKIYPEINREINKL
-286 KKINIK
+286 DLK
-292 NTNEQNLDKIE
+292 NANEQNMDKIE
-303 KIGIKIPVKVSHPF
+303 KIGIKIPLEASHPF
-317 IKDRFLPIFIANF
+317 IKDNLIPIFIANF

-358 LEIIEVVSKEKNQ
+358 LEIIEVVSKEKHQDINN
-371 KRKGSIESAYT
+371 ILECAYT
-382 DNGYLINSDF
+382 EDGYLMNSDF
-392 LNGLTVDEAKEL
+392 LNGLTVDEAKEI
-404 SIKKLEEFNL
+404 SIKELEKLDL
-414 GSRTI
+414 GSRTV
-419 NYRLKDWGVS
+419 NFRLKDWGVS

-450 VPEKDLPVKLPDKVD
+450 VPEEDLPVKLPEKIDLQK
-465 FKNSGNPL
+465 SGNPL
-473 SNHPNWINVKCP
+473 SDQSDWINVKCP
-485 KCFRSAKRETDT
+485 KCSGSATRETDT

-512 DPNYKNAINKSNAN
+512 DTNYKEAINKSNAD

-551 IKAMNKLDLINLTE
+551 IKAMNKLDLINLKE

-578 QTYKNNRNEW
+578 QTYKNSNNEW
-588 MFPKDVKRV
+588 IFPKDVIKIN
-597 DDEFFTIDKKIKV
+597 EKHFTIDKKDNV

-628 NTIVNTFG
+628 NTIVDSFG

-649 PQRDMEWTDE
+649 PQRDME
-659 GVEGASKFLNKVWQL
+659 
-674 ITADN
+674 
-679 YNDTPYQKIKHNDEN
+679 
-694 DFKIFLATYKAI
+694 
-706 SNVTQAIEDFH
+706 
-717 FNIAIANIRTLFNEL
+717 
-732 NFYKI
+732 
-737 KTDNNKIV
+737 
-745 KKFCISNFLILLNP
+745 
-759 ICPHLCEEAWE
+759 
-770 ILGNKQS
+770 
-777 ISDAPW
+777 
-783 PKVDLEYLNE
+783 
-793 RHITLPIQINGK
+793 
-805 RRGEIKIAKSLNK
+805 
-818 KEVENLALNHQ
+818 
-829 NIVKFLDHTP
+829 
-839 KKIIYIPNKI
+839 
-849 INIVI
+849 

>member
-1 MSFFVNKYNPSKI
+1 MTKYIPSKI
-14 EKKWQNFWEYNKT
+14 EKKWQVYWEKNETFLSKT
-27 FSSEID
+27 D
-33 KSLKKYY
+33 KNLKKYY

-72 NGFNVLHPMG
+72 KGFNVLHPMG

-101 KSWTEKNIQNMK
+101 KSWTKNNIQNMK
-113 SQLKKMGLSY
+113 AQLKKMGLSY
-123 DWSKELSTCNSDYYK
+123 DWSKELSTCTSDYYK

-144 IEFYKRGLAYQKETI
+144 IDFYKKGLAYQKETI

-167 TVLANEQVIDGK
+167 TVLANEQVIDGR

-184 AVIEKKR
+184 AIIEKKR

-209 LNSLKNWPE
+209 LKTLENWPE

-231 FGAYIDFYIKETTN
+231 LGAYIDFYIKELN
-245 KITVFSTRPDTL
+245 DKVTVFSTRPDTL

-272 NEFKKTYPEINDKL
+272 DEL
-286 KKINIK
+286 KKKYPKIVQELNK
-292 NTNEQNLDKIE
+292 FNLDNTNEQNLDKIE
-303 KIGIKIPVKVSHPF
+303 KIGIKTPLKASHPF
-317 IKDRFLPIFIANF
+317 IKNKLIPIFIANF

-358 LEIIEVVSKEKNQ
+358 LEIIEVVSKDQNP
-371 KRKGSIESAYT
+371 KRKNNLKKAYT
-382 DNGYLINSDF
+382 EDGYLINSDF
-392 LNGLTVDEAKEL
+392 LNGLTVNKAIKV
-404 SIKKLEEFNL
+404 SIKKLEKLNL
-414 GSRTI
+414 GSESI

-441 YCDNCGIQT
+441 YCDSCGIQT
-450 VPEKDLPVKLPDKVD
+450 VPEKDLPVKLPEKVD
-465 FKNSGNPL
+465 LQKSGNPL
-473 SNHPNWINVKCP
+473 SNQSDWINVQCP
-485 KCFRSAKRETDT
+485 KCSKNAKRETDT

-512 DPNYKNAINKSNAN
+512 DPNYNEAINKKIAD

-551 IKAMNKLDLINLTE
+551 IKAMNRLDLINIIE

-578 QTYKNNRNEW
+578 QTYRNDKNEW
-588 MFPKDVKRV
+588 LFPKDVIKI
-597 DDEFFTIDKKIKV
+597 DDKFFTLDEKKLV
-610 FPGRIEKM
+610 SPGRIEKM

-628 NTIVNTFG
+628 NTIVDTFG

-659 GVEGASKFLNKVWQL
+659 GVEGASRFLNKVWQL
-674 ITADN
+674 INSDN
-679 YNDTPYQKIKHNDEN
+679 YKDIPYQKIKHNNSD
-694 DFKIFLATYKAI
+694 DFNIFVCTYKTI
-706 SNVTQAIEDFH
+706 KNVTQAIENFH

-732 NFYKI
+732 NLYKT
-737 KTDNNKIV
+737 KTMNNKII

-759 ICPHLCEEAWE
+759 ICPHICEEAWE
-770 ILGNKQS
+770 IIGNKQS
-777 ISDAPW
+777 ISDLPW
-783 PKVDLEYLNE
+783 PKVDMEYLNDNQ
-793 RHITLPIQINGK
+793 ITLPIQINGK
-805 RRGEIKIAKSLNK
+805 RRGEIKILKSTSSEEIK
-818 KEVENLALNHQ
+818 NLALNHQ
-829 NIVKFLDHTP
+829 NIVKFLSQTP

-849 INIVI
+849 INIVV

>member
-1 MSFFVNKYNPSKI
+1 MIKYNPSKI
-14 EKKWQNFWEYNKT
+14 EKKWQKFWEDSKT
-27 FSSEID
+27 FVSKID
-33 KSLKKYY
+33 KNLKKYY

-64 LIARYKRA
+64 LVARYKRA
-72 NGFNVLHPMG
+72 KGYNVLHPMG

-113 SQLKKMGLSY
+113 IQLKKMGLSY
-123 DWSKELSTCNSDYYK
+123 DWSKELSTCNSEYYK

-144 IEFYKRGLAYQKETI
+144 IEFFKKGLAYQKETI

-167 TVLANEQVIDGK
+167 TVLANEQVIDGR

-184 AVIEKKR
+184 AIVEKKK

-209 LNSLKNWPE
+209 INSLKSWPD
-218 KVKLMQKNWIGKS
+218 KVKLMQKHWIGKS
-231 FGAYIDFYIKETTN
+231 FGAYIDFHIKEIN
-245 KITVFSTRPDTL
+245 DKITVFSTRPDTL

-264 LSPEHQLV
+264 LSPDHKLV
-272 NEFKKTYPEINDKL
+272 DEL
-286 KKINIK
+286 KKSYPNLNKELNNLNLK
-292 NTNEQNLDKIE
+292 NTNERNIDKID
-303 KIGIKIPVKVSHPF
+303 KIGIKIPLQASHPF
-317 IKDRFLPIFIANF
+317 LDNKLIPIFIANF

-358 LEIIEVVSKEKNQ
+358 LDIIEVVGQGKKQTKEIILEK
-371 KRKGSIESAYT
+371 AYT

-392 LNGLTVDEAKEL
+392 LNGLTVDEAKEA
-404 SIKKLEEFNL
+404 SIKKLEELNL

-441 YCDNCGIQT
+441 YCDKCGIQT
-450 VPEKDLPVKLPDKVD
+450 VPEKDLPVKLPEKINLQ
-465 FKNSGNPL
+465 KSGNPL
-473 SNHPNWINVKCP
+473 LSHSDWISVKCP
-485 KCFRSAKRETDT
+485 KCLQSAKRETDT

-512 DPNYKNAINKSNAN
+512 DPNCNDAINKINAD

-536 GIEHAVLHLLYSRFF
+536 GVEHAVLHLLYSRFF
-551 IKAMNKLDLINLTE
+551 IKAMNKLGIINLKE

-578 QTYKNNRNEW
+578 QTYKNGSNEW
-588 MFPKDVKRV
+588 MFPKDVIKIN
-597 DDEFFTIDKKIKV
+597 DKFFSIDEKDEVTA
-610 FPGRIEKM
+610 GRIEKM

-628 NTIVNTFG
+628 NTIVDTFG

-659 GVEGASKFLNKVWQL
+659 GVEGASRFLNKVWHL
-674 ITADN
+674 I
-679 YNDTPYQKIKHNDEN
+679 NDGDYKDIPYQKIKHNNEN
-694 DFKIFLATYKAI
+694 DFNIFLCTYKTI
-706 SNVTQAIEDFH
+706 KNVTQAIDDFH

-732 NFYKI
+732 SFYKNQ
-737 KTDNNKIV
+737 TNNNKIIF
-745 KKFCISNFLILLNP
+745 KFCFSNFLIILNP
-759 ICPHLCEEAWE
+759 ICPHICEEAWE
-770 ILGNKQS
+770 ILGNKTS
-777 ISDAPW
+777 ISDSPW
-783 PKVDLEYLNE
+783 PKVDLEYLNDNN
-793 RHITLPIQINGK
+793 ITLPIQINGK
-805 RRGEIKIAKSLNK
+805 RRAEIKISKSLSN
-818 KEVENLALNHQ
+818 KEVENLALNHKK
-829 NIVKFLDHTP
+829 IIKFLTVTP

>member
-1 MSFFVNKYNPSKI
+1 MTKYNPSKI
-14 EKKWQNFWEYNKT
+14 EQKWQKFWENNKT
-27 FSSEID
+27 FSTQIE
-33 KSLKKYY
+33 KNLKKFY

-101 KSWTEKNIQNMK
+101 KSWTENNIENMK
-113 SQLKKMGLSY
+113 NQLKKMGLSY
-123 DWSKELSTCNSDYYK
+123 DWSKELSTCNADYYK

-144 IEFYKRGLAYQKETI
+144 IEFYKKGLAYQKKTI

-167 TVLANEQVIDGK
+167 TVLANEQVIDGR
-179 GWRSD
+179 GWRSE
-184 AVIEKKR
+184 AIVEKKK

-209 LNSLKNWPE
+209 LKSLKNWPE

-231 FGAYIDFYIKETTN
+231 FGAHIDFHIQEIDDKV
-245 KITVFSTRPDTL
+245 TVFSTRPDTL
-257 FGASFIA
+257 FGATFIA
-264 LSPEHQLV
+264 ISPEHKLV
-272 NEFKKTYPEINDKL
+272 KKLKINYPEINNKL
-286 KKINIK
+286 KTLLSS

-303 KIGIKIPVKVSHPF
+303 KIGIETPLKASHPF
-317 IKDRFLPIFIANF
+317 IKSKLIPIFIANF
-330 VLIDY
+330 VLMDY

-345 HDQRDFDFAKKYD
+345 HDQRDFDFAKKYN
-358 LEIIEVVSKEKNQ
+358 LEIIEVVSKERNK
-371 KRKGSIESAYT
+371 KRTNDLKMAFTE
-382 DNGYLINSDF
+382 NGYLINSDF
-392 LNGLTVDEAKEL
+392 LNDLTVEEAKVL
-404 SIKKLEEFNL
+404 SIKKLEELNL
-414 GSRTI
+414 GSKSV

-441 YCDNCGIQT
+441 YCEKCGIQT
-450 VPEKDLPVKLPDKVD
+450 VPEEDLPVKLPENVD
-465 FKNSGNPL
+465 LQRSGNPL
-473 SNHPNWINVKCP
+473 SNQKDWINVKCP
-485 KCFRSAKRETDT
+485 KCSSNAKRETDT

-512 DPNYKNAINKSNAN
+512 DPTYNDAINKNHAD

-551 IKAMNKLDLINLTE
+551 IKAMNKLNLINLNE
-565 PFKSLQTQGMVCH
+565 PFYSLQTQGMVCH
-578 QTYKNNRNEW
+578 QTYKNNQNEW
-588 MFPKDVKRV
+588 VFPNNIKKIDGK
-597 DDEFFTIDKKIKV
+597 FFTINDNQIV
-610 FPGRIEKM
+610 SPGRIEKM

-628 NTIVNTFG
+628 NTIVDTFG

-659 GVEGASKFLNKVWQL
+659 GVEGASKFLNKIWQL
-674 ITADN
+674 INSDN
-679 YNDTPYQKIKHNDEN
+679 YKDIPFQKVKHINEN
-694 DFKIFLATYKAI
+694 DFNIFSCTFKTI
-706 SNVTQAIEDFH
+706 KNVTKAIEDFH
-717 FNIAIANIRTLFNEL
+717 FNIAIANIRSLFNEL
-732 NFYKI
+732 SLYESKSHNDKI
-737 KTDNNKIV
+737 I

-759 ICPHLCEEAWE
+759 ICPHICEEAWE
-770 ILGNKQS
+770 ILGHNNF
-777 ISDAPW
+777 ISDVSW
-783 PKVDLEYLNE
+783 PKVNEDYLNE
-793 RHITLPIQINGK
+793 NQITLPIQINGK
-805 RRGEIKIAKSLNK
+805 RRGEIRISKSLSS
-818 KEVENLALNHQ
+818 KEVKNLALNHQ
-829 NIVKFLDHTP
+829 NVAKFLDKEP

>member
-1 MSFFVNKYNPSKI
+1 MQKYNPSKI
-14 EKKWQNFWEYNKT
+14 EKKWQNYWDDNKT
-27 FSSEID
+27 FLSKID
-33 KSLKKYY
+33 KKLKKYY

-101 KSWTEKNIQNMK
+101 KSWTEKNIKNMK
-113 SQLKKMGLSY
+113 AQLKKMGLSY
-123 DWSKELSTCNSDYYK
+123 DWSKELSTCSSDYYK

-144 IEFYKRGLAYQKETI
+144 IEFYKKGLAYQKETI
-159 VNWDPVEQ
+159 VNWDPVEK

-184 AVIEKKR
+184 AIIEKKK

-203 EELLED
+203 EELLKD
-209 LNSLKNWPE
+209 LDTLNKWPE

-231 FGAYIDFYIKETTN
+231 LGAHIDFHIKEISD
-245 KITVFSTRPDTL
+245 KVTVFSTRPDTL
-257 FGASFIA
+257 FGATFIA
-264 LSPEHQLV
+264 LSPQHKLV
-272 NEFKKTYPEINDKL
+272 DKL
-286 KKINIK
+286 KKNYPKIKQELSKLDLKDINA
-292 NTNEQNLDKIE
+292 QDLDKIE
-303 KIGIKIPVKVSHPF
+303 KIGIKTPLEASHPF
-317 IKDRFLPIFIANF
+317 IKNKSIPIFIANF

-358 LEIIEVVSKEKNQ
+358 LDIIEVVNKERNQ
-371 KRKGSIESAYT
+371 KTQSNLKRAFTE
-382 DNGYLINSDF
+382 NGFLINSDF
-392 LNGLTVDEAKEL
+392 LNGLSVDEAKKV
-404 SIKKLEEFNL
+404 SVKRLEEYNL
-414 GSRTI
+414 GSKAI

-441 YCDNCGIQT
+441 HCDDCGLQA
-450 VPEKDLPVKLPDKVD
+450 VPEKDLPVKLPEKINLQ
-465 FKNSGNPL
+465 KSGNPL
-473 SNHPNWINVKCP
+473 SNQSEWINVKCP
-485 KCFRSAKRETDT
+485 KCSKNAKRETDT

-512 DPNYKNAINKSNAN
+512 DPNYNNAINKKCSD

-551 IKAMNKLDLINLTE
+551 IKAMDKLGLISLKE

-578 QTYKNNRNEW
+578 QTYKNINNEW
-588 MFPKDVKRV
+588 LFPKDVIKV
-597 DDEFFTIDKKIKV
+597 NDKFFTIDKKPV
-610 FPGRIEKM
+610 SPGRIEKM

-628 NTIVNTFG
+628 NTIVDTYG

-649 PQRDMEWTDE
+649 PQRDMEWTDA

-674 ITADN
+674 IITDN
-679 YNDTPYQKIKHNDEN
+679 YEDIPYQKIKHSDEH
-694 DFKIFLATYKAI
+694 DFKIFSCTYKTI
-706 SNVTQAIEDFH
+706 KNVTQAIEDFH

-732 NFYKI
+732 NLYKCMT
-737 KTDNNKIV
+737 KNNKII

-759 ICPHLCEEAWE
+759 ICPHISEEGWE

-777 ISDAPW
+777 ITDASW

-793 RHITLPIQINGK
+793 NNIILPIQINGK
-805 RRGEIKIAKSLNK
+805 RRGEIKISKFLNN

-829 NIVKFLDHTP
+829 NIVKFLIKTP

>member
-1 MSFFVNKYNPSKI
+1 VTRYNPSKI
-14 EKKWQNFWEYNKT
+14 EKKWQKFWESNKT
-27 FSSEID
+27 FLSKVD
-33 KSLKKYY
+33 RNLKKYY

-72 NGFNVLHPMG
+72 NGYNVFHPMG

-113 SQLKKMGLSY
+113 TQLKKMGLSY

-144 IEFYKRGLAYQKETI
+144 IEFYQKGLAYQKETI
-159 VNWDPVEQ
+159 VNWDPIEQ

-184 AVIEKKR
+184 AIIEKKR
-191 MKGWFLKITDFA
+191 MRGWFLKITDFA

-231 FGAYIDFYIKETTN
+231 LGAHIDFHIEEINDKV
-245 KITVFSTRPDTL
+245 TVFSTRPDTL

-264 LSPEHQLV
+264 LSPEHKLV
-272 NEFKKTYPEINDKL
+272 ELLKENFPRIKQDINKL
-286 KKINIK
+286 KLNA
-292 NTNEQNLDKIE
+292 TNEHNLDKIE
-303 KIGIKIPVKVSHPF
+303 KIGIKTPLKASHPF
-317 IKDRFLPIFIANF
+317 LKNKLIPIFIANF

-358 LEIIEVVSKEKNQ
+358 LEIIQVVCKERNQ
-371 KRKGSIESAYT
+371 KIENNLKSAYT
-382 DNGYLINSDF
+382 EDGYLINSDF
-392 LNGLTVDEAKEL
+392 LDGLDVDKAKEA
-404 SIKKLEEFNL
+404 SIQRLEELNL
-414 GSRTI
+414 GSRSV

-441 YCDNCGIQT
+441 YCDSCGIQT
-450 VPEKDLPVKLPDKVD
+450 VPEKDLPVKLPEKIDLQK
-465 FKNSGNPL
+465 SGNPL
-473 SNHPNWINVKCP
+473 SNESDWINVKCP
-485 KCFRSAKRETDT
+485 KCSKNAKRETDT

-512 DPNYKNAINKSNAN
+512 DPDFDDAINKNNAD

-551 IKAMNKLDLINLTE
+551 IKAMNKLDLINLNE

-578 QTYKNNRNEW
+578 QTYKNNNDEW
-588 MFPKDVKRV
+588 IFPKEVIKVK
-597 DDEFFTIDKKIKV
+597 DKFFTTDQKEIV

-628 NTIVNTFG
+628 NTIVDTFG

-674 ITADN
+674 ITGDD
-679 YNDTPYQKIKHNDEN
+679 YKDIPYQKIKHNNEN
-694 DFKIFLATYKAI
+694 DFNILFCTYKTI
-706 SNVTQAIEDFH
+706 KNVTQAIDDFH
-717 FNIAIANIRTLFNEL
+717 FNIAIANVRTLFNEL
-732 NFYKI
+732 NLYKS
-737 KTDNNKIV
+737 KTNNNKII
-745 KKFCISNFLILLNP
+745 KKFCVSKFLILLNP
-759 ICPHLCEEAWE
+759 ICPHICEEAWE
-770 ILGNKQS
+770 ILGHKQP
-777 ISDAPW
+777 ISDSPW

-793 RHITLPIQINGK
+793 NHIILPIQINGK
-805 RRGEIKIAKSLNK
+805 RRAEIRISKSLNN
-818 KEVENLALNHQ
+818 KEVENLALNHR
-829 NIVKFLDHTP
+829 NIVKFLSQNP

>member
-1 MSFFVNKYNPSKI
+1 MIKYNPSKV
-14 EKKWQNFWEYNKT
+14 EKKWQNFWETNKT
-27 FSSEID
+27 FLSKINNN
-33 KSLKKYY
+33 LKKYY

-64 LIARYKRA
+64 LVARYKRA
-72 NGFNVLHPMG
+72 KGFNVLHPMG

-113 SQLKKMGLSY
+113 AQLKKMGLSY
-123 DWSKELSTCNSDYYK
+123 DWSKELSTCSSDYYK
-138 HEQKIF
+138 HEQDIF
-144 IEFYKRGLAYQKETI
+144 IKFYKKGLAYQKETI

-184 AVIEKKR
+184 AIIEKKR

-209 LNSLKNWPE
+209 LESLENWPE

-231 FGAYIDFYIKETTN
+231 FGAYIDFHIKEIN
-245 KITVFSTRPDTL
+245 DKVTVFSTRPDTL

-264 LSPEHQLV
+264 LSPEHKLV
-272 NEFKKTYPEINDKL
+272 DELKKNNPEINKELEKL
-286 KKINIK
+286 NLE

-303 KIGIKIPVKVSHPF
+303 KIGIKTPLNASHPF
-317 IKDRFLPIFIANF
+317 IKDKHIPIFIANF

-345 HDQRDFDFAKKYD
+345 HDQRDFDFAKKYN
-358 LEIIEVVSKEKNQ
+358 LEIIEVVRKDKN
-371 KRKGSIESAYT
+371 KKTENNLECAYT
-382 DNGYLINSDF
+382 ENGYLINSDF
-392 LNGLTVDEAKEL
+392 LSGLSVEEAKEV
-404 SIKKLEEFNL
+404 SIKKLEKLNL

-450 VPEKDLPVKLPDKVD
+450 VPEKDLPVKLPEKVD
-465 FKNSGNPL
+465 LKQSGNPL
-473 SNHPNWINVKCP
+473 SNQSDWINVKCP
-485 KCFRSAKRETDT
+485 KCSKNAKRETDT

-512 DPNYKNAINKSNAN
+512 DPNYINAINRNSAD

-551 IKAMNKLDLINLTE
+551 IKAMNKLDLVNFTE

-578 QTYKNNRNEW
+578 QTYRNSKNEW
-588 MFPKDVKRV
+588 MFPKDIIKIN
-597 DDEFFTIDKKIKV
+597 DKFFTLDKKDAIS
-610 FPGRIEKM
+610 PGRIEKM

-628 NTIVNTFG
+628 NTIVDAYG

-659 GVEGASKFLNKVWQL
+659 GVEGASRFLNKVWQL
-674 ITADN
+674 ITGDDYKN
-679 YNDTPYQKIKHNDEN
+679 IPYQKIKHNDEN
-694 DFKIFLATYKAI
+694 DFNIFFITYKTI
-706 SNVTQAIEDFH
+706 KIVTQAIEDFH

-732 NFYKI
+732 NLYKT
-737 KTDNNKIV
+737 KTRNNKII

-759 ICPHLCEEAWE
+759 ICPHICEEAWK
-770 ILGNKQS
+770 ILGNRDY
-777 ISDAPW
+777 ISDIPW
-783 PKVDLEYLNE
+783 PNVDTEYLNE
-793 RHITLPIQINGK
+793 NQIIIPIQINGK
-805 RRGEIKIAKSLNK
+805 RRGEIKVSKSLDSK
-818 KEVENLALNHQ
+818 KIEDLALNHQ
-829 NIVKFLDHTP
+829 NIVKFLTQTP

>member
-1 MSFFVNKYNPSKI
+1 MTKYIPSKI
-14 EKKWQNFWEYNKT
+14 EKKWQTFWDENNT
-27 FSSEID
+27 FLSKID
-33 KSLKKYY
+33 KNLKKYY

-64 LIARYKRA
+64 LVARYKRA
-72 NGFNVLHPMG
+72 KGFNVLHPMG

-113 SQLKKMGLSY
+113 TQLKKMGLSY
-123 DWSKELSTCNSDYYK
+123 DWSKELSTCTSDYYK

-144 IEFYKRGLAYQKETI
+144 IDFYKKGLAYQKETI

-167 TVLANEQVIDGK
+167 TVLANEQVIDGR

-184 AVIEKKR
+184 AIIEKKR

-209 LNSLKNWPE
+209 LKTLENWPE

-231 FGAYIDFYIKETTN
+231 LGAHIDFHINELNDKV
-245 KITVFSTRPDTL
+245 TVFSTRPDTL

-272 NEFKKTYPEINDKL
+272 DEL
-286 KKINIK
+286 KKKYPKIIK
-292 NTNEQNLDKIE
+292 ELNKFDIDNTNEQNLDKIE
-303 KIGIKIPVKVSHPF
+303 KIGIKTPLKALHPF
-317 IKDRFLPIFIANF
+317 IKNKLIPIFIANF

-358 LEIIEVVSKEKNQ
+358 LEIIEVVSKDQNQ
-371 KRKGSIESAYT
+371 KRKNNLKEAYT
-382 DNGYLINSDF
+382 EDGYLINSDF
-392 LNGLTVDEAKEL
+392 LNGLTVNEAIKV
-404 SIKKLEEFNL
+404 SIKMLEKINL
-414 GSRTI
+414 GSKSI

-441 YCDNCGIQT
+441 YCDSCGIQT
-450 VPEKDLPVKLPDKVD
+450 VPEKDLPVKLPEKVD
-465 FKNSGNPL
+465 LKKSGNPL
-473 SNHPNWINVKCP
+473 SNQSDWINVQCP
-485 KCFRSAKRETDT
+485 KCSKNAKRETDT

-512 DPNYKNAINKSNAN
+512 DPNYNEAINKKIAD

-551 IKAMNKLDLINLTE
+551 IKAMNKLDLINITE

-578 QTYKNNRNEW
+578 QTYKNDNNEW
-588 MFPKDVKRV
+588 LFPKDVIKI
-597 DDEFFTIDKKIKV
+597 DDKFFTLDEEKLV

-628 NTIVNTFG
+628 NTIVDTFG

-659 GVEGASKFLNKVWQL
+659 GVEGASRFLNKVWQL
-674 ITADN
+674 INSDN
-679 YNDTPYQKIKHNDEN
+679 YKDIPYQKIKHNNDD
-694 DFKIFLATYKAI
+694 DFKIFLSTYKTI
-706 SNVTQAIEDFH
+706 KNVTQAIEDFH

-732 NFYKI
+732 NLYKA
-737 KTDNNKIV
+737 KTIDNKII

-759 ICPHLCEEAWE
+759 ICPHICEEAWE
-770 ILGNKQS
+770 IIGNKQS
-777 ISDAPW
+777 ISDLPW
-783 PKVDLEYLNE
+783 PKVDMEYLNDNK
-793 RHITLPIQINGK
+793 ITLPIQINGK
-805 RRGEIKIAKSLNK
+805 RRGEIKILKSTSSEEIK
-818 KEVENLALNHQ
+818 SLALNHQ
-829 NIVKFLDHTP
+829 NIIKFLSQTP

-849 INIVI
+849 INIVV

>member
-1 MSFFVNKYNPSKI
+1 MSKYNPSKI
-14 EKKWQNFWEYNKT
+14 EKKWQNFWETNKT
-27 FSSEID
+27 FSSKIN
-33 KSLKKYY
+33 KNFKKYY

-64 LIARYKRA
+64 LVARYKRA
-72 NGFNVLHPMG
+72 RGYNVLHPMG

-101 KSWTEKNIQNMK
+101 KTWTEKNIKNMK
-113 SQLKKMGLSY
+113 TQLKKMGLSY
-123 DWSKELSTCNSDYYK
+123 DWSKELSTCDSEYYK

-144 IEFYKRGLAYQKETI
+144 IEFYKKGLAYQKETI

-167 TVLANEQVIDGK
+167 TVLANEQVIDGR

-184 AVIEKKR
+184 AIIEKKK

-231 FGAYIDFYIKETTN
+231 FGAYVDFNIN
-245 KITVFSTRPDTL
+245 KINEKVTVFSTRPDTL

-264 LSPEHQLV
+264 LSPEHKLV
-272 NEFKKTYPEINDKL
+272 DKLKKDYPEINKEINKL
-286 KKINIK
+286 NLK
-292 NTNEQNLDKIE
+292 NTNEQNIDKIE
-303 KIGIKIPVKVSHPF
+303 KIGIKIPLKASHPF
-317 IKDRFLPIFIANF
+317 LKNKLIPIFIANF
-330 VLIDY
+330 VLADY

-358 LEIIEVVSKEKNQ
+358 LDIIEVVSQEKKQAKEIILEK
-371 KRKGSIESAYT
+371 AYT
-382 DNGYLINSDF
+382 DDGYLINSDF
-392 LNGLTVDEAKEL
+392 LNGRTVDEAKEA
-404 SIKKLEEFNL
+404 SIKKLEKLGL

-441 YCDNCGIQT
+441 YCKNCGIQT
-450 VPEKDLPVKLPDKVD
+450 VPEKDLPVKLPEKIDLQK
-465 FKNSGNPL
+465 SGNPL
-473 SNHPNWINVKCP
+473 LNQSDWINVKCP
-485 KCFRSAKRETDT
+485 KCLKNAKRETDT

-512 DPNYKNAINKSNAN
+512 DPNFNDAINKNNAD

-551 IKAMNKLDLINLTE
+551 IKAMNKLNLINLNE

-578 QTYKNNRNEW
+578 QTYKNSRNEW
-588 MFPKDVKRV
+588 MFPKDVIKIN
-597 DDEFFTIDKKIKV
+597 DKFFTIDKKDEV
-610 FPGRIEKM
+610 SSGRIEKM

-628 NTIVNTFG
+628 NTIVDTFG

-659 GVEGASKFLNKVWQL
+659 GVEGASRFLNKVWQL
-674 ITADN
+674 LINDDYKDIPYKKIN
-679 YNDTPYQKIKHNDEN
+679 YNTDH
-694 DFKIFLATYKAI
+694 DFNIFLCTYKTI
-706 SNVTQAIEDFH
+706 KNVTQAIDNFH

-732 NFYKI
+732 NFYKSL
-737 KTDNNKIV
+737 TNNNKIIL
-745 KKFCISNFLILLNP
+745 KFCISNFLIILNP
-759 ICPHLCEEAWE
+759 ICPHICEEAWE
-770 ILGNKQS
+770 MLGNKKS

-783 PKVDLEYLNE
+783 PKVDLKYLNDNY
-793 RHITLPIQINGK
+793 ITLPIQINGK
-805 RRGEIKIAKSLNK
+805 RRAEIKISKSLST
-818 KEVENLALNHQ
+818 KEVKNLALNHQ
-829 NIVKFLDHTP
+829 NIIKFLTETP
-839 KKIIYIPNKI
+839 KKVIYIPHKI
-849 INIVI
+849 INIVL

>member
-1 MSFFVNKYNPSKI
+1 MTKYNPSKI
-14 EKKWQNFWEYNKT
+14 EKKWQDFWDKNTTFLSKINYN
-27 FSSEID
+27 
-33 KSLKKYY
+33 LKKYY

-64 LIARYKRA
+64 LVARYKRA
-72 NGFNVLHPMG
+72 QGFNVLHPMG

-90 ENAAISNNVHP
+90 ENAAISNNIHP

-113 SQLKKMGLSY
+113 TQLKRMGLSY
-123 DWSKELSTCNSDYYK
+123 DWSKELSTCASDYYK

-144 IEFYKRGLAYQKETI
+144 IEFYKKGLAYQKETI

-184 AVIEKKR
+184 AIVEKKR

-209 LNSLKNWPE
+209 LDSLENWPE

-231 FGAYIDFYIKETTN
+231 LGAHIDFHIKDIDN

-264 LSPEHQLV
+264 LSPEHKLV
-272 NEFKKTYPEINDKL
+272 DELKKSYPELKTELDKL
-286 KKINIK
+286 DLQ
-292 NTNEQNLDKIE
+292 NTNEQNIDKIE
-303 KIGIKIPVKVSHPF
+303 KIGIKTPLTALHPY
-317 IKDRFLPIFIANF
+317 IKNKLIPIFIANF

-358 LEIIEVVSKEKNQ
+358 LEIIEVVSREKDQ
-371 KRKGSIESAYT
+371 KRSTNLESAYT
-382 DNGYLINSDF
+382 EDGYLINSDF
-392 LNGLTVDEAKEL
+392 LNGLTVEKAIEV
-404 SIKKLEEFNL
+404 SINRLEKLNL
-414 GSRTI
+414 GSRSI

-441 YCDNCGIQT
+441 HCKNCGIQT
-450 VPEKDLPVKLPDKVD
+450 VPEKDLPVELPEQINLQK
-465 FKNSGNPL
+465 SGNPL
-473 SNHPNWINVKCP
+473 SNHSEWINVKCP
-485 KCFRSAKRETDT
+485 KCSENANRETDT

-512 DPNYKNAINKSNAN
+512 DPNYSNAINKNNAD

-536 GIEHAVLHLLYSRFF
+536 GVEHAVLHLLYSRFF

-578 QTYKNNRNEW
+578 QTYKNSNNEW
-588 MFPKDVKRV
+588 IFPKDVMK
-597 DDEFFTIDKKIKV
+597 INDKFLATDNKDIIT
-610 FPGRIEKM
+610 PGRIEKM

-628 NTIVNTFG
+628 NTIIDKFG

-659 GVEGASKFLNKVWQL
+659 GVEGASRFLNKVWQL
-674 ITADN
+674 ITAEN
-679 YNDTPYQKIKHNDEN
+679 YKNVPYKKIKHNDEN
-694 DFKIFLATYKAI
+694 DFNIFLHTYKTI
-706 SNVTQAIEDFH
+706 KNVTKAIDDFH

-732 NFYKI
+732 NLYKTETI
-737 KTDNNKIV
+737 SNKII

-759 ICPHLCEEAWE
+759 ICPHISEEAWE
-770 ILGNKQS
+770 ILGNKNS
-777 ISDAPW
+777 ISNSPW
-783 PKVDLEYLNE
+783 PKVDLKYLDEN
-793 RHITLPIQINGK
+793 HVILPIQINGK
-805 RRGEIKIAKSLNK
+805 RRGEIKISKSLQN
-818 KEVENLALNHQ
+818 KEVESLALNHK
-829 NIVKFLDHTP
+829 NIVKFLSQPP
-839 KKIIYIPNKI
+839 KKVIYIPNKI

>member
-1 MSFFVNKYNPSKI
+1 MTKYNPSKI
-14 EKKWQNFWEYNKT
+14 EKKWQNFWETNKT
-27 FSSEID
+27 FLSKID
-33 KSLKKYY
+33 KNLKKYY

-64 LIARYKRA
+64 LVARYKRA
-72 NGFNVLHPMG
+72 KGYNVLHPMG

-101 KSWTEKNIQNMK
+101 KTWTEKNIKNMK
-113 SQLKKMGLSY
+113 AQLKKMGLSY
-123 DWSKELSTCNSDYYK
+123 DWSKELSTCNSEYYK

-144 IEFYKRGLAYQKETI
+144 IEFYKKGLAYQKETI

-184 AVIEKKR
+184 AIIEKKK

-231 FGAYIDFYIKETTN
+231 VGAYVDFHIQKIDY

-264 LSPEHQLV
+264 LSPEHKLV
-272 NEFKKTYPEINDKL
+272 DKL
-286 KKINIK
+286 KKDYPEIHKKVNK
-292 NTNEQNLDKIE
+292 LNFESTNEQNLDKIE
-303 KIGIKIPVKVSHPF
+303 KIGIETPLKASHPF
-317 IKDRFLPIFIANF
+317 LKNKLIPIFIANF
-330 VLIDY
+330 VLVDY
-335 GTGAVFGCPA
+335 GTGAIFGCPA

-358 LEIIEVVSKEKNQ
+358 LEIIEVVSSEKNQ
-371 KRKGSIESAYT
+371 VRENELESAYT
-382 DNGYLINSDF
+382 DNGYLVNSDF
-392 LNGLTVDEAKEL
+392 LNGLTVEEAKEV
-404 SIKKLEEFNL
+404 SIKKLKKLKL
-414 GSRTI
+414 GSKTI

-441 YCDNCGIQT
+441 YCDKCGTQT
-450 VPEKDLPVKLPDKVD
+450 VPEKDLPVKLPEKINLQ
-465 FKNSGNPL
+465 KSGNPL
-473 SNHPNWINVKCP
+473 LNQSDWINVKCP
-485 KCFRSAKRETDT
+485 KCLQSAKRETDT

-512 DPNYKNAINKSNAN
+512 DPNFSDAINKNNSD

-551 IKAMNKLDLINLTE
+551 IKAMNKLDLINLKE

-578 QTYKNNRNEW
+578 QTYKNSKNEW
-588 MFPKDVKRV
+588 IFPKDVIKIN
-597 DDEFFTIDKKIKV
+597 DKFFTIDKKDEV
-610 FPGRIEKM
+610 SSGRIEKM

-628 NTIVNTFG
+628 NTIVDTFG

-659 GVEGASKFLNKVWQL
+659 GVEGASRFLNKVWQL
-674 ITADN
+674 IVTDDYKN
-679 YNDTPYQKIKHNDEN
+679 IQYQKIKHNNEN
-694 DFKIFLATYKAI
+694 DFNLFLCTFKTI
-706 SNVTQAIEDFH
+706 KNVTQAIEDFH

-732 NFYKI
+732 ILYRNRTNY
-737 KTDNNKIV
+737 NNIIL
-745 KKFCISNFLILLNP
+745 KFCICNFLIILNP
-759 ICPHLCEEAWE
+759 ICPHICEEAWE

-777 ISDAPW
+777 ISDFPW
-783 PKVDLEYLNE
+783 PKVDLEYLNNNYV
-793 RHITLPIQINGK
+793 ILPIQINGK
-805 RRGEIKIAKSLNK
+805 RRAEIKISKSSTS
-818 KEVENLALNHQ
+818 KEVENLALQHQ
-829 NIVKFLDHTP
+829 NVVKFLNTVP
-839 KKIIYIPNKI
+839 KKIIYIPNKV

>member
-1 MSFFVNKYNPSKI
+1 MKKNGKHFGKKIITFLSKI
-14 EKKWQNFWEYNKT
+14 
-27 FSSEID
+27 D
-33 KSLKKYY
+33 KNLKKYY

-72 NGFNVLHPMG
+72 KGFNVLHPMG

-113 SQLKKMGLSY
+113 TQLKKMGLSY
-123 DWSKELSTCNSDYYK
+123 DWSKELSTCASDYYK

-144 IEFYKRGLAYQKETI
+144 IDFYKKGLAYQKETI

-167 TVLANEQVIDGK
+167 TVLANEQVIDGR

-184 AVIEKKR
+184 AIIEKKK

-209 LNSLKNWPE
+209 LKTLKNWPE

-231 FGAYIDFYIKETTN
+231 LGAHIDFHIKELN
-245 KITVFSTRPDTL
+245 DKVTVFSTRPDTL

-272 NEFKKTYPEINDKL
+272 DEL
-286 KKINIK
+286 KKKYPKIVQELNK
-292 NTNEQNLDKIE
+292 LNLNNTNEQNLDKIE
-303 KIGIKIPVKVSHPF
+303 KIGIKTPLKASHPF
-317 IKDRFLPIFIANF
+317 IKNKLIPIFIANF

-358 LEIIEVVSKEKNQ
+358 LEIIEVVSKDQNQ
-371 KRKGSIESAYT
+371 KRKNNLKKAYT
-382 DNGYLINSDF
+382 EDGYLINSDF
-392 LNGLTVDEAKEL
+392 LNGLTVDEAIKV
-404 SIKKLEEFNL
+404 SIKKLEKLNL
-414 GSRTI
+414 GSKSI

-450 VPEKDLPVKLPDKVD
+450 VPEKDLPVKLPEKIDLQK
-465 FKNSGNPL
+465 SGNPL
-473 SNHPNWINVKCP
+473 SNQSDWINVQCP
-485 KCFRSAKRETDT
+485 KCSKKAKRETDT

-512 DPNYKNAINKSNAN
+512 DPNYNEAINKKIAD

-551 IKAMNKLDLINLTE
+551 IKAMNKLDLINITE

-578 QTYKNNRNEW
+578 QTYKNSNNEW
-588 MFPKDVKRV
+588 LFPKDVIKIN
-597 DDEFFTIDKKIKV
+597 DKFFTIDENKMV
-610 FPGRIEKM
+610 SPGRIEKM

-628 NTIVNTFG
+628 NTIVDKFG

-659 GVEGASKFLNKVWQL
+659 GVEGASRFLNKVWQL
-674 ITADN
+674 IN
-679 YNDTPYQKIKHNDEN
+679 
-694 DFKIFLATYKAI
+694 
-706 SNVTQAIEDFH
+706 
-717 FNIAIANIRTLFNEL
+717 
-732 NFYKI
+732 
-737 KTDNNKIV
+737 
-745 KKFCISNFLILLNP
+745 C
-759 ICPHLCEEAWE
+759 
-770 ILGNKQS
+770 
-777 ISDAPW
+777 
-783 PKVDLEYLNE
+783 
-793 RHITLPIQINGK
+793 
-805 RRGEIKIAKSLNK
+805 
-818 KEVENLALNHQ
+818 
-829 NIVKFLDHTP
+829 
-839 KKIIYIPNKI
+839 
-849 INIVI
+849 

>member
-1 MSFFVNKYNPSKI
+1 MSKYNPSKI
-14 EKKWQNFWEYNKT
+14 EKKWQNFWETNKT
-27 FSSEID
+27 FSSKIN
-33 KSLKKYY
+33 KNFKKYY

-64 LIARYKRA
+64 LVARYKRA
-72 NGFNVLHPMG
+72 RGYNVLHPMG

-101 KSWTEKNIQNMK
+101 KTWTEKNIKNMK
-113 SQLKKMGLSY
+113 TQLKKMGLSY
-123 DWSKELSTCNSDYYK
+123 DWSKELSTCDSEYYK

-144 IEFYKRGLAYQKETI
+144 IEFYKKGLAYQKETI

-167 TVLANEQVIDGK
+167 TVLANEQVIDGR

-184 AVIEKKR
+184 AIIEKKK

-231 FGAYIDFYIKETTN
+231 FGAYVDFNIN
-245 KITVFSTRPDTL
+245 KINEKVTVFSTRPDTL

-264 LSPEHQLV
+264 LSPEHKLV
-272 NEFKKTYPEINDKL
+272 DKLKKDYPEINKEINKL
-286 KKINIK
+286 NLK
-292 NTNEQNLDKIE
+292 NTNEQNIDKIE
-303 KIGIKIPVKVSHPF
+303 KIGIKIPLKASHPF
-317 IKDRFLPIFIANF
+317 LKNKLIPIFIANF
-330 VLIDY
+330 VLADY

-358 LEIIEVVSKEKNQ
+358 LDIIEVVSQEKKQAKEIKLE
-371 KRKGSIESAYT
+371 KAYT

-392 LNGLTVDEAKEL
+392 LNDLTVDEAKEA
-404 SIKKLEEFNL
+404 SIKKLEKLGL

-441 YCDNCGIQT
+441 YCKNCGIQT
-450 VPEKDLPVKLPDKVD
+450 VPEKDLPVKLPEKIDLQK
-465 FKNSGNPL
+465 SGNPL
-473 SNHPNWINVKCP
+473 LNQSDWINVKCP
-485 KCFRSAKRETDT
+485 KCLQSAKRETDT

-512 DPNYKNAINKSNAN
+512 DPNFNDAINKNNAD

-551 IKAMNKLDLINLTE
+551 IKAMNKLNLINLNE

-578 QTYKNNRNEW
+578 QTYKNSRNEW
-588 MFPKDVKRV
+588 MFPKDVIKIN
-597 DDEFFTIDKKIKV
+597 DKFFTIDKKDEV
-610 FPGRIEKM
+610 SSGRIEKM

-628 NTIVNTFG
+628 NTIVDTFG

-659 GVEGASKFLNKVWQL
+659 GVEGASRFLNKVWQL
-674 ITADN
+674 LINDDYKDIPYKKIN
-679 YNDTPYQKIKHNDEN
+679 YNTDH
-694 DFKIFLATYKAI
+694 DFNIFLCTYKTI
-706 SNVTQAIEDFH
+706 KNVTQAIDNFH

-732 NFYKI
+732 NFYKSL
-737 KTDNNKIV
+737 TNNNKIIL
-745 KKFCISNFLILLNP
+745 KFCISNFLIILNP
-759 ICPHLCEEAWE
+759 ICPHICEEAWE
-770 ILGNKQS
+770 MLGNKKS

-783 PKVDLEYLNE
+783 PKVDLKYLNDNY
-793 RHITLPIQINGK
+793 ITLPIQINGK
-805 RRGEIKIAKSLNK
+805 RRAEIKISKSLST
-818 KEVENLALNHQ
+818 KEVKNLALNHQ
-829 NIVKFLDHTP
+829 NIIKFLTETP
-839 KKIIYIPNKI
+839 KKVIYIPHKI
-849 INIVI
+849 INIVL

>member
-1 MSFFVNKYNPSKI
+1 MSKYNPSKI
-14 EKKWQNFWEYNKT
+14 EKKWQNFWETNKT
-27 FSSEID
+27 FSSKIN
-33 KSLKKYY
+33 KNFKKYY

-64 LIARYKRA
+64 LVARYKRA
-72 NGFNVLHPMG
+72 RGYNVLHPMG

-101 KSWTEKNIQNMK
+101 KTWTEKNIKNMK
-113 SQLKKMGLSY
+113 TQLKKMGLSY
-123 DWSKELSTCNSDYYK
+123 DWSKELSTCDSEYYK

-144 IEFYKRGLAYQKETI
+144 IEFYKKGLAYQKETI

-167 TVLANEQVIDGK
+167 TVLANEQVIDGR

-184 AVIEKKR
+184 AIIEKKK

-231 FGAYIDFYIKETTN
+231 FGAYVDFNIN
-245 KITVFSTRPDTL
+245 KINEKVTVFSTRPDTL

-264 LSPEHQLV
+264 LSPEHKLV
-272 NEFKKTYPEINDKL
+272 DKLKKDYPEINKEINKL
-286 KKINIK
+286 NLK
-292 NTNEQNLDKIE
+292 NTNEQNIDKIE
-303 KIGIKIPVKVSHPF
+303 KIGIKIPLKASHPF
-317 IKDRFLPIFIANF
+317 LKNKLIPIFIANF
-330 VLIDY
+330 VLADY

-345 HDQRDFDFAKKYD
+345 HDQRDFDFAKKYN
-358 LEIIEVVSKEKNQ
+358 LEIIEVVSNEKNHV
-371 KRKGSIESAYT
+371 RKNKLESAYT
-382 DNGYLINSDF
+382 ENGYLVNSDF
-392 LNGLTVDEAKEL
+392 LNGLTIEKAKEV
-404 SIKKLEEFNL
+404 SIKELEKLNL

-441 YCDNCGIQT
+441 YCDKCGPQT
-450 VPEKDLPVKLPDKVD
+450 VPEKDLPVKLPDKID
-465 FKNSGNPL
+465 LKKSGNPL
-473 SNHPNWINVKCP
+473 LNQSDWINVKCP
-485 KCFRSAKRETDT
+485 KCLQSAKRESDT

-512 DPNYKNAINKSNAN
+512 DPNFNDAINKNNSD

-551 IKAMNKLDLINLTE
+551 IKAMNKLNLINLNE

-578 QTYKNNRNEW
+578 QTYKNSRNEW
-588 MFPKDVKRV
+588 MFPKDVIKIN
-597 DDEFFTIDKKIKV
+597 DKFFTIDKKDEV
-610 FPGRIEKM
+610 SSGRIEKM

-628 NTIVNTFG
+628 NTIVDTFG

-659 GVEGASKFLNKVWQL
+659 GVEGASRFLNKVWQL
-674 ITADN
+674 LINDDYKDIPYKKIN
-679 YNDTPYQKIKHNDEN
+679 YNTDH
-694 DFKIFLATYKAI
+694 DFNIFLCTYKTI
-706 SNVTQAIEDFH
+706 KNVTQAIDNFH

-732 NFYKI
+732 NFYKSL
-737 KTDNNKIV
+737 TNNNKIIL
-745 KKFCISNFLILLNP
+745 KFCISNFLIILNP
-759 ICPHLCEEAWE
+759 ICPHICEEAWE
-770 ILGNKQS
+770 MLGNKKS

-783 PKVDLEYLNE
+783 PKVDLKYLNDNY
-793 RHITLPIQINGK
+793 ITLPIQINGK
-805 RRGEIKIAKSLNK
+805 RRAEIKISKSLST
-818 KEVENLALNHQ
+818 KEVKNLALNHQ
-829 NIVKFLDHTP
+829 NIIKFLTETP
-839 KKIIYIPNKI
+839 KKVIYIPHKI
-849 INIVI
+849 INIVL